1 MCGKPL
7 LKECSNISGGL
18 PLPSSTFSEEYGLDW
33 KVVVLD
39 YGCGF
44 LFGACFEAM
53 SNATAEEDDI
63 RVDIPMSDDQ
73 LKRNMRPIL
82 HKPYG
87 SMDLVS
93 VKAPANHGSHSK
105 DSNWWVVLNLAFQS
119 IGIVYGD
126 LGTSPLYVYP
136 SIFSNGI
143 KHRDDILGAL
153 SLVFYTLTFLPL
165 VKYVFVVLRANDNG
179 EGGTFALYSLICRYA
194 RVSLIPSQQA
204 EDREVSNYKLELP
217 SKRLKLASVLKSS
230 LQKSQFAKIFLL
242 LVTMLG
248 TSMVIGDS
256 IFTPSIS
263 VLSAVAGVKEVTSAL
278 TDDMIAG
285 ISVVILI
292 FLFMIQRF
300 GTHRVSYTFA
310 PVLCVWFVLIG
321 GIGFYNII
329 KHDKTVLKAINP
341 MYIVEYFIRNKK
353 DAWIS
358 LGGVV
363 LCTTGAEALF
373 ADLGHFSV
381 RAIQV
386 SMCSMVYP
394 ALIFAYT
401 GQSSY
406 LRQYPDEVSDAFY
419 KSVPGPLYWP
429 MFVVSILAAAIASQA
444 MISGT
449 FSIVHQSLSLGCF
462 PPVKVVYTSANHEGQ
477 VYIPAINYILM
488 LACIGVTAGFKSTVK
503 IGNAYGTAVVFVMTL
518 TSSLLV
524 LVMIMIWKTNIFLI
538 ILYILTIGFV
548 ELLYLSSVLYKFT
561 SGGYLPLVFS
571 AVLMIIMY
579 VWNDV
584 YRRKYHYELDHK
596 ISPGRLKEIS
606 ANKNMSRIPGLAM
619 FYSEL
624 VHGIPPIFE
633 HYVSNVPAL
642 HSIIVFVS
650 MKSLHINEVPPEER
664 YFFRRVEP
672 RELFAF
678 RCVVRYGYKDVREVA
693 FEETLVTRLK
703 EFIQE
708 EILLQN
714 QMLSTIG
721 NNAEKGTEPEGEIV
735 ERNNDVANA
744 KQVEEEIMQQEIEQL
759 QKEWEEA
766 GIVHMIGESEVIA
779 KKEANIMKRI
789 VINHVYNLLKRNVRQ
804 REKVFDIPHKRMLK
818 VGMTYQL

>member
-1 MCGKPL
+1 
-7 LKECSNISGGL
+7 
-18 PLPSSTFSEEYGLDW
+18 
-33 KVVVLD
+33 
-39 YGCGF
+39 
-44 LFGACFEAM
+44 M

-73 LKRNMRPIL
+73 LKRNMSPIL

-105 DSNWWVVLNLAFQS
+105 DSNWWVVFNLAFQS

-204 EDREVSNYKLELP
+204 EDREVANYKLELP

-278 TDDMIAG
+278 TD
-285 ISVVILI
+285 VVILI

-310 PVLCVWFVLIG
+310 SVLCVWFVLIG

-394 ALIFAYT
+394 ALILAYT

-488 LACIGVTAGFKSTVK
+488 LACICVTAGFKSTVK

-561 SGGYLPLVFS
+561 SGGYLPLAFS

-596 ISPGRLKEIS
+596 ISPARLKEIS

-650 MKSLHINEVPPEER
+650 MKSLHINKVPPEER
-664 YFFRRVEP
+664 YFFRR
-672 RELFAF
+672 
-678 RCVVRYGYKDVREVA
+678 
-693 FEETLVTRLK
+693 ETLVTRLK

-804 REKVFDIPHKRMLK
+804 REKVFDIPHERMLK

>member
-1 MCGKPL
+1 
-7 LKECSNISGGL
+7 
-18 PLPSSTFSEEYGLDW
+18 
-33 KVVVLD
+33 
-39 YGCGF
+39 
-44 LFGACFEAM
+44 
-53 SNATAEEDDI
+53 
-63 RVDIPMSDDQ
+63 MSDDQ

-93 VKAPANHGSHSK
+93 VKAPAKHGSHSK

-263 VLSAVAGVKEVTSAL
+263 
-278 TDDMIAG
+278 DMIAG

-394 ALIFAYT
+394 ALILAYT

-561 SGGYLPLVFS
+561 SGGYLPLAFS

-596 ISPGRLKEIS
+596 ISPARLKEIS

-650 MKSLHINEVPPEER
+650 MKSLHINKVPPEER

-678 RCVVRYGYKDVREVA
+678 QCVVRYGYKDVRELA

-804 REKVFDIPHKRMLK
+804 REKVFDIPHKRILK

>member
-1 MCGKPL
+1 
-7 LKECSNISGGL
+7 
-18 PLPSSTFSEEYGLDW
+18 
-33 KVVVLD
+33 
-39 YGCGF
+39 
-44 LFGACFEAM
+44 M

-73 LKRNMRPIL
+73 LKRNIRPIL
-82 HKPYG
+82 QKPYG

-165 VKYVFVVLRANDNG
+165 VKYVLVVLRANDNG
-179 EGGTFALYSLICRYA
+179 EGGTFALYSLICRYT

-204 EDREVSNYKLELP
+204 EDHEVSNYKLELP

-230 LQKSQFAKIFLL
+230 LEKSQFAKILLL

-278 TDDMIAG
+278 TD
-285 ISVVILI
+285 
-292 FLFMIQRF
+292 
-300 GTHRVSYTFA
+300 
-310 PVLCVWFVLIG
+310 
-321 GIGFYNII
+321 
-329 KHDKTVLKAINP
+329 
-341 MYIVEYFIRNKK
+341 
-353 DAWIS
+353 
-358 LGGVV
+358 
-363 LCTTGAEALF
+363 GAEALF

-394 ALIFAYT
+394 AFMLAYT

-488 LACIGVTAGFKSTVK
+488 LACVGVTVGFKSTVK

-561 SGGYLPLVFS
+561 SGGYLPLAFS

-596 ISPGRLKEIS
+596 ISPARLKEIS
-606 ANKNMSRIPGLAM
+606 ANKNMSRILGLAM

-650 MKSLHINEVPPEER
+650 MKSLHINKVPPEER

-721 NNAEKGTEPEGEIV
+721 NNAEKGTELEGEIV
-735 ERNNDVANA
+735 ERNNDVVNA
-744 KQVEEEIMQQEIEQL
+744 KQVEEEIMQHEIEQV

-789 VINHVYNLLKRNVRQ
+789 VIDHAYNLLKRNVRQ

-818 VGMTYQL
+818 VGMTCHL

>member
-1 MCGKPL
+1 
-7 LKECSNISGGL
+7 
-18 PLPSSTFSEEYGLDW
+18 
-33 KVVVLD
+33 
-39 YGCGF
+39 
-44 LFGACFEAM
+44 M

-93 VKAPANHGSHSK
+93 VKAPAKHGSHSK

-394 ALIFAYT
+394 ALILAYT

-561 SGGYLPLVFS
+561 SGGYLPLAFS

-596 ISPGRLKEIS
+596 ISPARLKEIS

-650 MKSLHINEVPPEER
+650 MKSLHINKVPPEER

-678 RCVVRYGYKDVREVA
+678 QCVVRYGYKDVREVA

-804 REKVFDIPHKRMLK
+804 REKVFDIPHKRILK

>member
-1 MCGKPL
+1 
-7 LKECSNISGGL
+7 
-18 PLPSSTFSEEYGLDW
+18 
-33 KVVVLD
+33 
-39 YGCGF
+39 
-44 LFGACFEAM
+44 M

-73 LKRNMRPIL
+73 LKRNIRPIL

-217 SKRLKLASVLKSS
+217 RKRLKLASVLKSS

-394 ALIFAYT
+394 ALILAYT

-488 LACIGVTAGFKSTVK
+488 LACICVTAGFKSTVK

-561 SGGYLPLVFS
+561 SGGYLPLAFS

-596 ISPGRLKEIS
+596 ISPARLKEIS

-650 MKSLHINEVPPEER
+650 MKSLHINKVPPEER

-721 NNAEKGTEPEGEIV
+721 NKAEKGTEPEGEIV

-789 VINHVYNLLKRNVRQ
+789 VINHVYNLLKRNVSQ

>member
-1 MCGKPL
+1 
-7 LKECSNISGGL
+7 
-18 PLPSSTFSEEYGLDW
+18 
-33 KVVVLD
+33 
-39 YGCGF
+39 
-44 LFGACFEAM
+44 
-53 SNATAEEDDI
+53 
-63 RVDIPMSDDQ
+63 MSDDQ

>member
-1 MCGKPL
+1 
-7 LKECSNISGGL
+7 
-18 PLPSSTFSEEYGLDW
+18 
-33 KVVVLD
+33 
-39 YGCGF
+39 
-44 LFGACFEAM
+44 M

-73 LKRNMRPIL
+73 LKRNIRPIL

-230 LQKSQFAKIFLL
+230 LEKSQFAKIFLL

-263 VLSAVAGVKEVTSAL
+263 VLSAVAGVKEVTSAP
-278 TDDMIAG
+278 TDVA
-285 ISVVILI
+285 ILI

-310 PVLCVWFVLIG
+310 PVLCVWFVFIG

-329 KHDKTVLKAINP
+329 KHDTTVLKAINP

-394 ALIFAYT
+394 ALILAYT

-419 KSVPGPLYWP
+419 KSVPGPMYWP

-538 ILYILTIGFV
+538 ILFILTIGFV

-561 SGGYLPLVFS
+561 SGGYLPLAFS

-596 ISPGRLKEIS
+596 ISPARLKEIS

-650 MKSLHINEVPPEER
+650 MKSLHINKVPPEER

-672 RELFAF
+672 RELFSF

-744 KQVEEEIMQQEIEQL
+744 KQLEEEIMQQEIERV

-779 KKEANIMKRI
+779 KKEANIMKRM
-789 VINHVYNLLKRNVRQ
+789 VIDHAYNLLKRNVRK

>member
-1 MCGKPL
+1 
-7 LKECSNISGGL
+7 
-18 PLPSSTFSEEYGLDW
+18 
-33 KVVVLD
+33 
-39 YGCGF
+39 
-44 LFGACFEAM
+44 M

-93 VKAPANHGSHSK
+93 VKAPAKHGSHSK

-263 VLSAVAGVKEVTSAL
+263 
-278 TDDMIAG
+278 
-285 ISVVILI
+285 
-292 FLFMIQRF
+292 
-300 GTHRVSYTFA
+300 
-310 PVLCVWFVLIG
+310 
-321 GIGFYNII
+321 
-329 KHDKTVLKAINP
+329 
-341 MYIVEYFIRNKK
+341 
-353 DAWIS
+353 
-358 LGGVV
+358 
-363 LCTTGAEALF
+363 
-373 ADLGHFSV
+373 
-381 RAIQV
+381 
-386 SMCSMVYP
+386 
-394 ALIFAYT
+394 
-401 GQSSY
+401 
-406 LRQYPDEVSDAFY
+406 
-419 KSVPGPLYWP
+419 GPLYWP

-561 SGGYLPLVFS
+561 SGGYLPLAFS

-596 ISPGRLKEIS
+596 ISPARLKEIS

-650 MKSLHINEVPPEER
+650 MKSLHINKVPPEER

-678 RCVVRYGYKDVREVA
+678 QCVVRYGYKDVREVA

-804 REKVFDIPHKRMLK
+804 REKVFDIPHKRILK

>member
-1 MCGKPL
+1 
-7 LKECSNISGGL
+7 
-18 PLPSSTFSEEYGLDW
+18 
-33 KVVVLD
+33 
-39 YGCGF
+39 
-44 LFGACFEAM
+44 
-53 SNATAEEDDI
+53 
-63 RVDIPMSDDQ
+63 MSDDQ

-93 VKAPANHGSHSK
+93 VKAPAKHGSHSK

-263 VLSAVAGVKEVTSAL
+263 
-278 TDDMIAG
+278 DMIAG

-394 ALIFAYT
+394 ALILAYT

-561 SGGYLPLVFS
+561 SGGYLPLAFS

-596 ISPGRLKEIS
+596 ISPARLKEIS

-650 MKSLHINEVPPEER
+650 MKSLHINKVPPEER

-678 RCVVRYGYKDVREVA
+678 QCVVRYGYKDVREVA

-804 REKVFDIPHKRMLK
+804 REKVFDIPHKRILK

>member
-1 MCGKPL
+1 
-7 LKECSNISGGL
+7 
-18 PLPSSTFSEEYGLDW
+18 
-33 KVVVLD
+33 
-39 YGCGF
+39 
-44 LFGACFEAM
+44 M

-105 DSNWWVVLNLAFQS
+105 DSNWWVVFNLAFQS

-217 SKRLKLASVLKSS
+217 SKRLKLASVLKSG

-394 ALIFAYT
+394 ALILAYT

-419 KSVPGPLYWP
+419 KSVPGRPLYWP

-561 SGGYLPLVFS
+561 SGGYLPLAFS

-596 ISPGRLKEIS
+596 ISPARLKEIS

-650 MKSLHINEVPPEER
+650 MKSLHINKVPPEER

-678 RCVVRYGYKDVREVA
+678 RCVVRYGYKDVRE
-693 FEETLVTRLK
+693 
-703 EFIQE
+703 
-708 EILLQN
+708 
-714 QMLSTIG
+714 
-721 NNAEKGTEPEGEIV
+721 GTEPEGEIV

-766 GIVHMIGESEVIA
+766 GIVHMFGESEVIA

>member
-1 MCGKPL
+1 
-7 LKECSNISGGL
+7 
-18 PLPSSTFSEEYGLDW
+18 
-33 KVVVLD
+33 
-39 YGCGF
+39 
-44 LFGACFEAM
+44 M
-53 SNATAEEDDI
+53 SNATAEEDI

-73 LKRNMRPIL
+73 LERKIRPIL

-93 VKAPANHGSHSK
+93 VKAPTNHGSHSK

-329 KHDKTVLKAINP
+329 KHDTTVLKAINP
-341 MYIVEYFIRNKK
+341 MYILEYFIRNKK

-394 ALIFAYT
+394 ALILAYT

-538 ILYILTIGFV
+538 ILYILTIGFA

-561 SGGYLPLVFS
+561 SGGYLPLAFS

-596 ISPGRLKEIS
+596 ISPARLKEIS

-619 FYSEL
+619 FYSGL

-650 MKSLHINEVPPEER
+650 MKSLHINKVPPEER

-714 QMLSTIG
+714 QILSTIG

>member
-1 MCGKPL
+1 
-7 LKECSNISGGL
+7 
-18 PLPSSTFSEEYGLDW
+18 
-33 KVVVLD
+33 
-39 YGCGF
+39 
-44 LFGACFEAM
+44 M

-73 LKRNMRPIL
+73 LKRNIRPIL

-93 VKAPANHGSHSK
+93 VKAPANHGSHFK

-329 KHDKTVLKAINP
+329 KHDTTVLKAINP

-394 ALIFAYT
+394 ALILAYT

-561 SGGYLPLVFS
+561 SGGYLPLAFS

-596 ISPGRLKEIS
+596 ISPARLKEIS

-619 FYSEL
+619 FYSGL

-650 MKSLHINEVPPEER
+650 MKSLHINKVPPEER

-693 FEETLVTRLK
+693 FEETLVARLK
-703 EFIQE
+703 VFIQE

-714 QMLSTIG
+714 QILSTIG

>member
-1 MCGKPL
+1 
-7 LKECSNISGGL
+7 
-18 PLPSSTFSEEYGLDW
+18 
-33 KVVVLD
+33 
-39 YGCGF
+39 
-44 LFGACFEAM
+44 M

-321 GIGFYNII
+321 GTGFYNII

-394 ALIFAYT
+394 ALILAYT

-596 ISPGRLKEIS
+596 ISPARLKEIS

-650 MKSLHINEVPPEER
+650 MKSLHINKVPPEER

>member
-1 MCGKPL
+1 
-7 LKECSNISGGL
+7 
-18 PLPSSTFSEEYGLDW
+18 
-33 KVVVLD
+33 
-39 YGCGF
+39 
-44 LFGACFEAM
+44 M

-394 ALIFAYT
+394 ALILAYT

-419 KSVPGPLYWP
+419 KSVPGRPLYWP

-561 SGGYLPLVFS
+561 SGGYLPLAFS

-596 ISPGRLKEIS
+596 ISPARLKEIS

-650 MKSLHINEVPPEER
+650 TKSLHINKVPPEER

>member
-1 MCGKPL
+1 
-7 LKECSNISGGL
+7 
-18 PLPSSTFSEEYGLDW
+18 
-33 KVVVLD
+33 
-39 YGCGF
+39 
-44 LFGACFEAM
+44 M

-93 VKAPANHGSHSK
+93 VKAPAKHGSHSK

-263 VLSAVAGVKEVTSAL
+263 
-278 TDDMIAG
+278 DMIAG

-394 ALIFAYT
+394 ALILAYT

-561 SGGYLPLVFS
+561 SGGYLPLAFS

-596 ISPGRLKEIS
+596 ISPARLKEIS

-650 MKSLHINEVPPEER
+650 MKSLHINKVPPEER

-678 RCVVRYGYKDVREVA
+678 QCVVRYGYKDVREVA

-804 REKVFDIPHKRMLK
+804 REKVFDIPHKRILK

>member
-1 MCGKPL
+1 
-7 LKECSNISGGL
+7 
-18 PLPSSTFSEEYGLDW
+18 
-33 KVVVLD
+33 
-39 YGCGF
+39 
-44 LFGACFEAM
+44 M
-53 SNATAEEDDI
+53 SNTTAEEDDI

-73 LKRNMRPIL
+73 LKRNIRPIL

-204 EDREVSNYKLELP
+204 EDHEVSNYKLELP

-285 ISVVILI
+285 VSVVILI

-329 KHDKTVLKAINP
+329 KHDTTVLKAINP

-394 ALIFAYT
+394 ALILAYT

-548 ELLYLSSVLYKFT
+548 EQLYLSSVLYKFT
-561 SGGYLPLVFS
+561 SGGYLPLAFS

-596 ISPGRLKEIS
+596 ISPARLKEIS

-650 MKSLHINEVPPEER
+650 MKSLHINKVPPEER

-721 NNAEKGTEPEGEIV
+721 NNAEKGIEPEGEIV
-735 ERNNDVANA
+735 ERDNDVANV

-789 VINHVYNLLKRNVRQ
+789 VINHVYNFLKRNVRQ

>member
-1 MCGKPL
+1 
-7 LKECSNISGGL
+7 
-18 PLPSSTFSEEYGLDW
+18 
-33 KVVVLD
+33 
-39 YGCGF
+39 
-44 LFGACFEAM
+44 M

-73 LKRNMRPIL
+73 LKRNIRPIL

-93 VKAPANHGSHSK
+93 VKAPANHG
-105 DSNWWVVLNLAFQS
+105 
-119 IGIVYGD
+119 IVYAD

-165 VKYVFVVLRANDNG
+165 VKYVFVVLRAKDNG
-179 EGGTFALYSLICRYA
+179 EGGTFALFSLICRYA

-230 LQKSQFAKIFLL
+230 LEKSQFAKIFLL

-321 GIGFYNII
+321 VIGFYNII
-329 KHDKTVLKAINP
+329 KHDTTVLKAINP

-386 SMCSMVYP
+386 SMCSMVNP
-394 ALIFAYT
+394 ALILAYT

-429 MFVVSILAAAIASQA
+429 MFIVSILAAAIASQA

-524 LVMIMIWKTNIFLI
+524 LVMIMTWKTNIFLI

-561 SGGYLPLVFS
+561 SGGYLPLALS

-596 ISPGRLKEIS
+596 ISPARLKEIS

-650 MKSLHINEVPPEER
+650 MKSLHINKVPPEER
-664 YFFRRVEP
+664 HFFRRVEP
-672 RELFAF
+672 RELFTF
-678 RCVVRYGYKDVREVA
+678 QCVVRYGYKDVREVA
-693 FEETLVTRLK
+693 FEETLVTKLK

-721 NNAEKGTEPEGEIV
+721 NNAEKGTESEGEIV

-744 KQVEEEIMQQEIEQL
+744 KQLEEEIMQQEIEQV

-779 KKEANIMKRI
+779 KKEANIMKRM
-789 VINHVYNLLKRNVRQ
+789 VIDHAYNFLKRNVRK
-804 REKVFDIPHKRMLK
+804 REKVFDIPHERMLK